1 MIFNIAIIIL
11 WIIGCIFA
19 FADNYILTATMWALP
34 TGIAVGDALR
44 YIVDK
49 DK

>member
-1 MIFNIAIIIL
+1 MILNITIIIL

-19 FADNYILTATMWALP
+19 FADNYMLTAAMWAFP
-34 TGIAVGDALR
+34 TGVAVGDAFR